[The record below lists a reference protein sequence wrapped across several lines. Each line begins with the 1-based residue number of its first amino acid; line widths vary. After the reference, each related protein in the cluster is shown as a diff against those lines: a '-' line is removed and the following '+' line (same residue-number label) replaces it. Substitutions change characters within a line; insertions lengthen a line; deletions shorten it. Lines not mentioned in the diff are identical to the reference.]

1 MYFFFDKKKNNFF
14 HKIFS
19 KNYWSLY
26 KKELF
31 FNIRKNLRIPKFYV
45 FTPYTIMYYTFKK
58 FDYQNIHNY
67 DMTVMWLSTCTWILQ
82 DYQHVHDN

>member
-19 KNYWSLY
+19 KIYWSLY

-31 FNIRKNLRIPKFYV
+31 FNIRKNPRIPKFYV